1 MFRLIFE
8 LLLTVVVLTVLK
20 SIVGIVLRGVS
31 QAMKP
36 GSTPPG
42 AGPQP
47 SNQVPLTGE
56 LKKDPVCGTYIATAT
71 SIKEKVGGEVL
82 HFCSTACRDKY
93 VASSVH

>member
-8 LLLTVVVLTVLK
+8 LILTVVVLTVLK
-20 SIVGIVLRGVS
+20 SIVGIVLRGFS

-36 GSTPPG
+36 DSTAPG
-42 AGPQP
+42 AGPRP
-47 SNQVPLTGE
+47 SQQVPLTGE
-56 LKKDPVCGTYIATAT
+56 LKKDPVCGTYISTAT
-71 SIKEKVGGEVL
+71 SVKEKVGGEVL